1 MPYKS
6 NCPEANKKVN
16 VAKTMEGDKFH
27 TGLNEVW
34 TLKKINEPNVIKIVM
49 N

>member
-1 MPYKS
+1 
-6 NCPEANKKVN
+6 
-16 VAKTMEGDKFH
+16 MEGDKFH

-49 N
+49 NQSVFSSIYYFLALI